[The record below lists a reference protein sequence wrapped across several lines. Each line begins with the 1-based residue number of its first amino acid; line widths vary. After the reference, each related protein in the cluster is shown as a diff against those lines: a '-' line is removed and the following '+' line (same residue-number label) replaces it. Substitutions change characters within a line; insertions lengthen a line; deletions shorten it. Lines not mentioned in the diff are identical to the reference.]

1 MPATQENIPI
11 RGSLVLE
18 IIFVI
23 LHLYY
28 SFINFK
34 ISISMAMC
42 VFVSVCLFKN
52 SKNVKIKIQEA
63 RNKLNFPLCTF
74 QFFFYNQYLTF
85 IIKIIIYQETIDLL
99 VNVLKIRFT
108 EPESQTEMKGFCRFR
123 KDICRSFV

>member
-1 MPATQENIPI
+1 MPATQGNTPI

-28 SFINFK
+28 SFKNFK

-52 SKNVKIKIQEA
+52 SKTFKIKIQEA
-63 RNKLNFPLCTF
+63 RNKLNFLLCTF
-74 QFFFYNQYLTF
+74 QIFF
-85 IIKIIIYQETIDLL
+85 IISILH
-99 VNVLKIRFT
+99 
-108 EPESQTEMKGFCRFR
+108 S
-123 KDICRSFV
+123 